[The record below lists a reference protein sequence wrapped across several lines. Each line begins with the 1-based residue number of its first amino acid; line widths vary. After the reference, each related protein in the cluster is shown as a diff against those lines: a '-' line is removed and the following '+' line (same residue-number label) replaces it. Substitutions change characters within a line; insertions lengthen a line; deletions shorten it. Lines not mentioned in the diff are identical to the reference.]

1 MDKTDLQSRP
11 TAIPIPAALPSFQG
25 LRVVYVQGA
34 YTFALFDNN
43 EVNVAVRP
51 YHDTP
56 RPWCSP
62 IDLLVFGL
70 IHFLSL
76 LQNHQGFFLRATS
89 EYEILLQAVVKVHD
103 IEVMRVLR
111 VLQLGYPPLPSP
123 IYTLFLELQH
133 RLGSDK
139 LKVCRV
145 RLGQCSSPV
154 LGPVGRLKQV
164 QYAYGRGFVI
174 VVIDGPETTESKI
187 DFRELRDMVHFLDV
201 IELHQSVRVASTA
214 SLDI

>member
-1 MDKTDLQSRP
+1 MHKTDLQRRP
-11 TAIPIPAALPSFQG
+11 TAIPIPAALPSFRG

-34 YTFALFDNN
+34 YTFGLFDNN

-56 RPWCSP
+56 RPWCNP
-62 IDLLVFGL
+62 IDLLVFNL

-76 LQNHQGFFLRATS
+76 LLNQPGFFLRARS

-103 IEVMRVLR
+103 IEVMRVL
-111 VLQLGYPPLPSP
+111 QLVYPPLPSP
-123 IYTLFLELQH
+123 TYTIFLVLQH

-145 RLGQCSSPV
+145 GRGQRSPV
-154 LGPVGRLKQV
+154 LSHSGRLKQV
-164 QYAYGRGFVI
+164 QYAYGKGWVI
-174 VVIDGPETTESKI
+174 VVIDGAEMDLKI
-187 DFRELRDMVHFLDV
+187 HFPQLPDSVDFP
-201 IELHQSVRVASTA
+201 I
-214 SLDI
+214 